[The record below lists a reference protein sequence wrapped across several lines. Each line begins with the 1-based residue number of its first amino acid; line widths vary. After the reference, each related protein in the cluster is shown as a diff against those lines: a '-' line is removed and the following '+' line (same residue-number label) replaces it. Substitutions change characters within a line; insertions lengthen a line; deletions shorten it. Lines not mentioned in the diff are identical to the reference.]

1 MKLMVSITRVA
12 LLLFFI
18 LSYKM
23 VFSQTGERVLMLA
36 DKDGLPQN
44 KVKGILNDQ
53 HGYIWIGT
61 QNGVAKYDGYTFKN
75 YPELNGKEISKLYIS
90 KRNDLWIGTHSGLY
104 MLDRIRDEFTQISL
118 GDIRDITEAEG
129 HIYFITPDNLYG
141 LEEERAIIKYEIE
154 TSHNLKQLVYINGIF
169 YLGLG
174 SKQGILSIRTIE
186 GKVLNSEQNLDDHLP
201 NHVITCLR
209 MIDNK
214 LWAGTSEGYVFE
226 QIGKQFRRID
236 INNSYSIKDIIRLNG
251 ATWVATDGN
260 GVFVLDSGRNAV
272 NHYYDDPNSKSILGS
287 NNIHSMMKMPN
298 GDLWMG
304 TYDAGICYLSSQSTQ
319 FKNMADTYKSKQ
331 VPLNRNATASFEDSD
346 KNLWL
351 GTQTGF
357 MKINTRENDIRTI
370 GFDTSQKLLGGS
382 KVLAIHES
390 RNKEMWVGTYD
401 GGLGHFSKDMR
412 HLATY
417 FPFSDGLKREQNIN
431 FILPYSKNQ
440 ILINSMYKG
449 IGVFNIENREISKI
463 PLVASDTIWEY
474 HTQAV
479 RQFDKITYAYV
490 FGKDLCA
497 IDEGTKTLK
506 AVLTPTHNVND
517 FLKNRDNTFWLAT
530 RGAGLLLMDTE
541 GQVLKHLDLQDGL
554 PSNFL
559 LRIEKDHLEN
569 LWVTSIS
576 GLAKI
581 DVNDNITLYD
591 HRHGLPSKEFS
602 PFVSTILHNN
612 NLLFGTVAGFVMTNP
627 NEQLN
632 TSFPPKVVIS
642 DITFQNKSVKTL
654 VEEIP
659 LDQPIES
666 LQTIELPFDRNSFT
680 IHFFNNDYDLPKY
693 NTFQY
698 RMKGLEKEWINL
710 HEHTHTTYTNLLP
723 GTYQFQVNS
732 TNKYNV
738 KGLTPT
744 TLNITIMPPWYLS
757 KWAYG
762 LYVLIFMCLIYVIY
776 RVILYRAHVKKELEF
791 SEFKVEAIKDLNEKK
806 LKFFTN
812 ITHDFKTPL
821 TLISAPLESLLKDSE
836 LNKETRDLLNLIKRN
851 SDRLHHLIIDLL
863 DFRKISNEH
872 KLTLEASKTDL
883 NRFFLDLFEPF
894 NSACLSQNITL
905 SLDNQCSEPAYFD
918 NEKVKRI
925 MWNVLSNSLKF
936 TPKNGKIAISCS
948 TDESD
953 SSKLRISVR
962 DSGKGLTSEEID
974 HLFDRY
980 YQGSTARQ
988 GTGLGLSIVDGLV
1001 KAQRGEI
1008 SIYST
1013 PGEGAEFVITI
1024 PFRKKDYKDVEIISK
1039 PRGNYQFIPDED
1051 RTNQEETVDVPNAK
1065 YNLPVLLIAEDN
1077 YELNAFLA
1085 SIFQSQFKVL
1095 SCRDG
1100 QEALTMAQKK
1110 APDLIISDVLMPN
1123 MDGYELCEKIKSD
1136 LTTSHIPV
1144 ILLTANSSL
1153 DEQVKGMKRGAD
1165 VYITKPFKTEFLVA
1179 SVNSVLDNREK
1190 LRAKFQ
1196 LLDHVNEDE
1205 DDLSTQDQEFINKLK
1220 NYINQ
1225 NIDNQGLSVDSL
1237 SDHMNCSKSSLI
1249 RKVKGLTGLTPMAF
1263 LRTFRLNTAYE
1274 ALMQNNLS
1282 VSEVSYKTGFSDPN
1296 YFTTCFKKQFG
1307 KNPSQ
1312 V

>member
-1 MKLMVSITRVA
+1 MITDR
-12 LLLFFI
+12 
-18 LSYKM
+18 
-23 VFSQTGERVLMLA
+23 
-36 DKDGLPQN
+36 DGLPQN

-53 HGYIWIGT
+53 YGYIWIGT

-90 KRNDLWIGTHSGLY
+90 RHNDLWVGTHSGLY
-104 MLDRIRDEFTQISL
+104 QLDRIGDEFTQISL
-118 GDIRDITEAEG
+118 GDIRDITEADD
-129 HIYFITPDNLYG
+129 HIYFITPENLYEV
-141 LEEERAIIKYEIE
+141 EEEGTITKYEIE
-154 TSHNLKQLVYINGIF
+154 PSRNLKQLVYSDGIF

-174 SKQGILSIRTIE
+174 SNQGILAVKTIQ
-186 GKVLNSEQNLDDHLP
+186 GKVLDSEQSLNDHLP
-201 NHVITCLR
+201 HYVITCLR
-209 MIDNK
+209 MINDR
-214 LWAGTSEGYVFE
+214 LWVGTSEGHVFE
-226 QIGKQFRRID
+226 QIGKRFQRVD
-236 INNSYSIKDIIRLNG
+236 MDNNYSIKDIISLN
-251 ATWVATDGN
+251 TNMWVATDGN
-260 GVFVLDSGRNAV
+260 GVFVLDSNRNATK
-272 NHYYDDPNSKSILGS
+272 HYYDAPNSKSILGS

-304 TYDAGICYLSSQSTQ
+304 SYDAGICYLSSQSTQ
-319 FKNMADTYKSKQ
+319 FKDLSDIYKPRQ

-346 KNLWL
+346 QNLWL

-357 MKINTRENDIRTI
+357 MKINISTNEIQTI
-370 GFDTSQKLLGGS
+370 DFETSQKLLGGS

-390 RNKEMWVGTYD
+390 KNHDMWIGTYD
-401 GGLGHFSKDMR
+401 GGLGHFSKDME

-431 FILPYSKNQ
+431 FILPYSKNH
-440 ILINSMYKG
+440 ILLNSMYDGVG
-449 IGVFNIENREISKI
+449 IFNIENGEMTKI
-463 PLVASDTIWEY
+463 PLVASDTLWEY

-479 RQFDKITYAYV
+479 RQFDKTIYAYL

-497 IDEGTKTLK
+497 VDAKTKTLTT
-506 AVLTPTHNVND
+506 VLSPPHNVND

-530 RGAGLLLMDTE
+530 RGAGLLLMNTE
-541 GQVLKHLDLQDGL
+541 GQIIKHLDLQSGL

-581 DVNDNITLYD
+581 DTNYNITLYD

-602 PFVSTILHNN
+602 PFVSTTLHNN

-632 TSFPPKVVIS
+632 TSYPPQVVIS
-642 DITFQNKSVKTL
+642 DITFQNISIKTL
-654 VEEIP
+654 TDEIP
-659 LDQPIES
+659 LIEPIES

-732 TNKYNV
+732 ANKYNL

-757 KWAYG
+757 KWAYAV
-762 LYVLIFMCLIYVIY
+762 YVLIFMCFIYIIY

-821 TLISAPLESLLKDSE
+821 TLISAPLESLLKDKE
-836 LNKETRDLLNLIKRN
+836 LSKETRDLLNLIKRN

-905 SLDNQCSEPAYFD
+905 SLDNQCKEPAYFD

-936 TPKNGKIAISCS
+936 TPKNGKIAISC
-948 TDESD
+948 TIDKSD
-953 SSKLRISVR
+953 TSKLKISVR
-962 DSGKGLTSEEID
+962 DSGKGLTPEEID

-980 YQGSTARQ
+980 YQGSASRQ
-988 GTGLGLSIVDGLV
+988 GTGLGLTIVDGLV

-1008 SIYST
+1008 SINSS

-1024 PFRKKDYKDVEIISK
+1024 PFRKGAYKDEEIISK
-1039 PRGNYQFIPDED
+1039 PRGNYQYISNNNVGD
-1051 RTNQEETVDVPNAK
+1051 QAETVDTVNTK
-1065 YNLPVLLIAEDN
+1065 YNLPVLLVAEDN
-1077 YELNAFLA
+1077 YELNAFLTN
-1085 SIFQSQFKVL
+1085 IFQNQFKVI

-1205 DDLSTQDQEFINKLK
+1205 DDLSPQDQEFINKLK

-1274 ALMQNNLS
+1274 ALLENNLS

-1312 V
+1312 I